1 MAKLL
6 NVKEC
11 VGLATVELGIALR
24 APSTVVTSMDQDV
37 VQMGALLYAVADE
50 VLLDE
55 PYKTIL
61 GDGLW
66 LRDVNGEQKPLI
78 TADSDIIAFD
88 GRLAVDGLKFRFL
101 KAKGLEFGEE
111 MRDFST
117 RLNRLAGRIN
127 GRVLDLDSDEDRTI

>member
-66 LRDVNGEQKPLI
+66 LRDVNGEQKPSI

>member
-127 GRVLDLDSDEDRTI
+127 GRVLDLDRDEDRTI